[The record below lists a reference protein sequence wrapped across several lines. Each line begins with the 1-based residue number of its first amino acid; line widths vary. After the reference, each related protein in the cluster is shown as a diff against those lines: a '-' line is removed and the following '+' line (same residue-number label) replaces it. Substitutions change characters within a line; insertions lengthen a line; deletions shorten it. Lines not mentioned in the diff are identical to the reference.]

1 MTVKNP
7 RNGLTYDQV
16 YEALVNAAVD
26 EENLDRRAWVGNHT
40 YVEWINDGDAD
51 SPFIAMTYHETKV
64 VNFLDND
71 TVQLFDGGYLT
82 KSTGVRL
89 DWALLPLGFRLATR
103 NEPGTGRVRWGQN
116 YSKFKIYS
124 IATGAYR
131 DYTAGM
137 IVERG
142 AF

>member
-7 RNGLTYDQV
+7 KNGLTFGQV
-16 YEALVNAAVD
+16 CSLVIND
-26 EENLDRRAWVGNHT
+26 EGAGRPWVGNHT
-40 YVEWINDGDAD
+40 YVEWVEGEDDG
-51 SPFIAMTYHETKV
+51 FIAMTFHETKV

-71 TVQLFDGGYLT
+71 TVQLFDGGYKT

-89 DWALLPLGFRLATR
+89 DWALLPLGFRLSTKS
-103 NEPGTGRVRWGQN
+103 GGGRTRWGQN
-116 YSKFKIYS
+116 TNFKVYS

-131 DYTAGM
+131 DYSAGM